1 MVVRCAGGAVVRVRF
16 AAPRPKMKK
25 QSSTTIEEF
34 QKKVIAFRDARNW
47 KQFHNPKDLS
57 IALVMEANE
66 VLEHFLWKNEQ
77 EMKEHIKTK
86 KEEVGEE
93 LIDTLYWVLLMC
105 HDLEIDIAKAFD
117 KKLEQNEKK
126 YPIEKAKNS
135 HKKYTEY

>member
-1 MVVRCAGGAVVRVRF
+1 
-16 AAPRPKMKK
+16 MK
-25 QSSTTIEEF
+25 
-34 QKKVIAFRDARNW
+34 A
-47 KQFHNPKDLS
+47 
-57 IALVMEANE
+57 
-66 VLEHFLWKNEQ
+66 
-77 EMKEHIKTK
+77 HIKTK

>member
-1 MVVRCAGGAVVRVRF
+1 
-16 AAPRPKMKK
+16 MKK